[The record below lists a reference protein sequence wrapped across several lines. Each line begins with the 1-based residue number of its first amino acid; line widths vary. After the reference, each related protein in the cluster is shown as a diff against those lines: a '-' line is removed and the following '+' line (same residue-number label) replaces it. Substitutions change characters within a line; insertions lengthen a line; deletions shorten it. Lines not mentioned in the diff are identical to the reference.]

1 MSSSLTLNAAT
12 WIPGLYT
19 TLLHHFQLS
28 ASLDEKLT
36 LMEVL
41 TSTLSWI
48 SGERST
54 SETLDDSM
62 LRAST
67 RMYNHA
73 VAHRKR
79 CSTMRSRTET
89 LSQEDSVPSST
100 IMFRQLVTSGL
111 ESHMRQLWTNFGTL
125 FESWHRERF
134 VATSTPSEPM
144 PNGTI
149 DPRLLHT
156 STPRPFDLALR
167 EFQSSMNG
175 YVTICLELVS
185 DCLARRPMLPRPI
198 NGAPRGSLPK
208 GPLPPRG
215 RGLEGARV

>member
-28 ASLDEKLT
+28 VSLDEKLM
-36 LMEVL
+36 LMEVF

-67 RMYNHA
+67 RMYSHA

-89 LSQEDSVPSST
+89 LSQEDSIPSST
-100 IMFRQLVTSGL
+100 IMFRRLVTSGL

-125 FESWHRERF
+125 FESWHHERF

-185 DCLARRPMLPRPI
+185 DWPPPTPQ
-198 NGAPRGSLPK
+198 GGSF
-208 GPLPPRG
+208 
-215 RGLEGARV
+215 

>member
-28 ASLDEKLT
+28 VSLDEKLM
-36 LMEVL
+36 LMEVF

-67 RMYNHA
+67 RMYSHA

-100 IMFRQLVTSGL
+100 IMFRRLVTSGL
-111 ESHMRQLWTNFGTL
+111 ESQMHLLWTSFGTL
-125 FESWHRERF
+125 FESWHHERF
-134 VATSTPSEPM
+134 AATSTPCVPM

-149 DPRLLHT
+149 DPRLLNIN
-156 STPRPFDLALR
+156 TPRPFNLALQ
-167 EFQSSMNG
+167 EFRNLMNG
-175 YVTICLELVS
+175 YVTTCLVLVS
-185 DCLARRPMLPRPI
+185 
-198 NGAPRGSLPK
+198 K
-208 GPLPPRG
+208 
-215 RGLEGARV
+215 